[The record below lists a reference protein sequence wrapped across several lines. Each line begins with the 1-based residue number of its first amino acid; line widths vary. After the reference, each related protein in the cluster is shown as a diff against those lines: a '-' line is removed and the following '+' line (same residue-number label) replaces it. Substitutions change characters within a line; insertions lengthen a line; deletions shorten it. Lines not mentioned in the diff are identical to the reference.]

1 MKLLDRLRKIID
13 DLYKKKISN
22 HTANERLSFLSWQEH
37 EHQCRHDKSI
47 RRKVMDEYVVK
58 FARTPEEVIL
68 DAEKIEE
75 INALLAEI
83 KSNLTPQEWD
93 ILYMSAVE
101 GRTQEQ
107 IATKYDTYHQAIS
120 RKLDTIKEKCAKI
133 TQNGIYSGEVF
144 YEKESTLEA
153 HSPTSLGYPHEFL
166 QHINTGG
173 YWWTKRDGK
182 KIFIS
187 RDECRI
193 PEYAKAKCSLCF
205 DNNGKSTCS
214 RKEVN

>member
-13 DLYKKKISN
+13 DLYKKKIS
-22 HTANERLSFLSWQEH
+22 LSRAQNQLGFLDWKSDIETYRQEK
-37 EHQCRHDKSI
+37 RI
-47 RRKVMDEYVVK
+47 RKRIIDEYVVK

-83 KSNLTPQEWD
+83 KGSLSTQEWD

-107 IATKYDTYHQAIS
+107 IAQKYECDQATVS
-120 RKLDTIKEKCAKI
+120 RKLQHVREVCIKIAEKTNI
-133 TQNGIYSGEVF
+133 SGEVF

-153 HSPTSLGYPHEFL
+153 HSPTTLGYPHEFL

>member
-13 DLYKKKISN
+13 DLYKKKINVS
-22 HTANERLSFLSWQEH
+22 TAQNRLSFIDWENSKDQY
-37 EHQCRHDKSI
+37 RHDKKV
-47 RRKVMDEYVVK
+47 RKRIMDEYVVK
-58 FARTPEEVIL
+58 YARTPEEVIL

-83 KSNLTPQEWD
+83 KGNLSTQEWD

-107 IATKYDTYHQAIS
+107 IAQKYDTYQREIS
-120 RKLDTIKEKCAKI
+120 RKLEHIKEICLKI
-133 TQNGIYSGEVF
+133 TKNSIYSGEVF
-144 YEKESTLEA
+144 YERESTLEA

-205 DNNGKSTCS
+205 DNMGKSTCS